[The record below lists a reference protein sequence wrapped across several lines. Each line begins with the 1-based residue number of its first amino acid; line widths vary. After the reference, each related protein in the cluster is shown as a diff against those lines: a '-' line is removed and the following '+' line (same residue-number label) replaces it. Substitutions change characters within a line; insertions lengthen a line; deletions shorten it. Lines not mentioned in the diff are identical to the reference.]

1 MNTININYMTKGYSA
16 LAKSCGAKQGTDKN
30 IADTILEKMN
40 SASDVEETSETA
52 YTGKVST
59 QDMTME
65 EYKAYIHDKISQL
78 PMSPSHMMDSIA
90 IHISEA
96 GFEAMKNDP
105 EYEKWVLDGLGK
117 DFMTN
122 NPWSAIC
129 GGGYTVHY
137 IGASPEEYRAEG
149 WYAGYQ
155 NGKGASLYND
165 KSSDSFW
172 ERKVER
178 EKRLKERYEEL
189 QEKKVLAKKW
199 QQERFNAELSAE
211 KVEKSRLMKSWYSES
226 SALRASVAYEANVL
240 TAPAENSGFDSA
252 ATGGNA

>member
-1 MNTININYMTKGYSA
+1 MNNTINVNCMTKTYNSFLKNYETNRTEKSFVDNVAEKSA
-16 LAKSCGAKQGTDKN
+16 EKVAGTSCTGA
-30 IADTILEKMN
+30 
-40 SASDVEETSETA
+40 
-52 YTGKVST
+52 VST

-65 EYKAYIHDKISQL
+65 EYKQYVYDKISQL
-78 PMSPSHMMDSIA
+78 PMNPSRMQDSIS

-105 EYEKWVLDGLGK
+105 EYEKWVLDGLEK
-117 DFMTN
+117 DFMTY
-122 NPWSAIC
+122 NPWTSTC
-129 GGGYTVHY
+129 GGCYCVHY
-137 IGASPEEYRAEG
+137 FGASPEEYHGES

-155 NGKGASLYND
+155 NGKGASLYNE

-226 SALRASVAYEANVL
+226 SVLRASVAYEANVL
-240 TAPAENSGFDSA
+240 IAPAENRGFDSA
-252 ATGGNA
+252 ATGANA

>member
-1 MNTININYMTKGYSA
+1 
-16 LAKSCGAKQGTDKN
+16 
-30 IADTILEKMN
+30 
-40 SASDVEETSETA
+40 
-52 YTGKVST
+52 
-59 QDMTME
+59 
-65 EYKAYIHDKISQL
+65 
-78 PMSPSHMMDSIA
+78 
-90 IHISEA
+90 
-96 GFEAMKNDP
+96 
-105 EYEKWVLDGLGK
+105 
-117 DFMTN
+117 MTN

-199 QQERFNAELSAE
+199 QQERFNAELSTE
-211 KVEKSRLMKSWYSES
+211 KVEKSRLMKSWYRES

-240 TAPAENSGFDSA
+240 TAPAENNGFDSA
-252 ATGGNA
+252 ATGETVRKLG

>member
-16 LAKSCGAKQGTDKN
+16 LAKSCGTKQGTDKN

-52 YTGKVST
+52 YIGKVST

-105 EYEKWVLDGLGK
+105 EYEKWVLDKLGK

-137 IGASPEEYRAEG
+137 IGASPEEYRGEG

-155 NGKGASLYND
+155 NGNGKSLYSKKAEN
-165 KSSDSFW
+165 SFW
-172 ERKVER
+172 ERRAENQ
-178 EKRLKERYEEL
+178 KRLEKQLKKQQEKKRL
-189 QEKKVLAKKW
+189 QEKAM
-199 QQERFNAELSAE
+199 EEA
-211 KVEKSRLMKSWYSES
+211 
-226 SALRASVAYEANVL
+226 AYEKYIMQKKLMVQSGRTGSGNM
-240 TAPAENSGFDSA
+240 PADQTVPAASA
-252 ATGGNA
+252 ANAAASYEASFTMINGTL